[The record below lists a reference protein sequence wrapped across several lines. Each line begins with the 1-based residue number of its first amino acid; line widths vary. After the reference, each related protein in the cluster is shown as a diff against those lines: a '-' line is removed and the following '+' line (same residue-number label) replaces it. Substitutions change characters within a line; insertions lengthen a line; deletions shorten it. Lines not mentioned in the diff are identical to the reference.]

1 MQVPLIDGPAH
12 DLLSILPPAI
22 QFVEEARLKGGRA
35 LVYCTNGLSR
45 SVAVLLAYMVS
56 TRKYSLSSAYRTLQ
70 TSGQRSPR
78 TCASSHSWLSTRR
91 WCTRPSSTRGGERDR
106 QTCSRAAA
114 AAAAALQK
122 KTQNSPESRG
132 QHLQD
137 VRPLC

>member
-1 MQVPLIDGPAH
+1 MTQHGITHVLNVSEEPCASSVYLRVKCMQVPLIDGPAH

-70 TSGQRSPR
+70 TLRPTIAPHVCFLTQLVEYEALVHQAFQHARRRTRS
-78 TCASSHSWLSTRR
+78 A
-91 WCTRPSSTRGGERDR
+91 
-106 QTCSRAAA
+106 
-114 AAAAALQK
+114 
-122 KTQNSPESRG
+122 N
-132 QHLQD
+132 
-137 VRPLC
+137 V